1 MVVSLVFF
9 FVLPVVILPAQQ
21 RNPGGGVD
29 GFFFIDHAFEKI
41 LQSGAGDDNG
51 FRRLGG
57 LYLADIQGVVVEAG
71 NRLRNQPGHGQAGTL
86 AEPLGK
92 FRHRQ
97 RGGGNIGVGPGCAP
111 GQGQQ
116 QRGA

>member
-1 MVVSLVFF
+1 MFLR
-9 FVLPVVILPAQQ
+9 VILVVLFWAQQ

-92 FRHRQ
+92 LRHRQ
-97 RGGGNIGVGPGCAP
+97 CGGGNIGFVRSAAP